1 MDYVTRGVC
10 GQEGCRER
18 KYYLDNGLWFC
29 RRGHLQEGRQIEEDP
44 DDFGTQGHR
53 NRVRKEKEERSRKTY
68 RGRRAA
74 TLFLQ
79 AYQLILWKQC
89 HALVHDHGFP
99 DQFEAIV
106 RDLWALRLQTF
117 TLRINESAED
127 EDGDESERE
136 VFSSQ
141 AGDTDESEDLGFKD
155 IPYIRA
161 VKSIP
166 RDMRDKL
173 PPEFIAI
180 FDIGR
185 IPKVEQI
192 HSGCLD
198 LAMYYQRRFGVAL
211 PPLNS
216 PLLLYRHIRRLAVP
230 IDVYDTVKSL
240 QKLIDFD
247 FAYPRLRRN
256 NERRESLKLPEVRL
270 VVLLVISTK
279 LIFPFDDLERYTAS
293 YSEPATQSM
302 DWSRWADNQKWFD
315 NLSMAEDDKLDK
327 ETLIRLN
334 DHDVFRMD
342 LDQLDQYMDWYESSW
357 LDSYGGKNPVAD
369 LFSPSRPEPQT
380 QQGKQSADPSAA
392 LQRVLRSVMVALGPA
407 PVDPSEDAD
416 HVRPGSWYRR
426 YRWESQLP
434 ETARRFYEIAADL
447 AAVSLPTLVRA
458 VAVTE
463 WRIGKWL
470 EDQRREAYM
479 KKWGVAEANDGD
491 GAQLDELDEEIH

>member
-1 MDYVTRGVC
+1 
-10 GQEGCRER
+10 
-18 KYYLDNGLWFC
+18 
-29 RRGHLQEGRQIEEDP
+29 
-44 DDFGTQGHR
+44 
-53 NRVRKEKEERSRKTY
+53 
-68 RGRRAA
+68 
-74 TLFLQ
+74 
-79 AYQLILWKQC
+79 
-89 HALVHDHGFP
+89 
-99 DQFEAIV
+99 
-106 RDLWALRLQTF
+106 
-117 TLRINESAED
+117 
-127 EDGDESERE
+127 
-136 VFSSQ
+136 
-141 AGDTDESEDLGFKD
+141 
-155 IPYIRA
+155 
-161 VKSIP
+161 
-166 RDMRDKL
+166 
-173 PPEFIAI
+173 
-180 FDIGR
+180 
-185 IPKVEQI
+185 
-192 HSGCLD
+192 
-198 LAMYYQRRFGVAL
+198 
-211 PPLNS
+211 
-216 PLLLYRHIRRLAVP
+216 
-230 IDVYDTVKSL
+230 VYDTVKSL

-407 PVDPSEDAD
+407 PVNPSEDAD

-491 GAQLDELDEEIH
+491 GAQLDELDEEMYEMGLEEGL